1 MVSYRKIIKKRID
14 VLIEEIE
21 TINDNITEKTQL
33 MEAIAR
39 EPQVEPEKQADRA
52 DSLNGV
58 TAELYQELA
67 KKEMLEQKIAELE
80 LVRALVNDI
89 KEERKEKE

>member
-14 VLIEEIE
+14 VLKEEIE

-67 KKEMLEQKIAELE
+67 KKEMLEQKIGELE

>member
-1 MVSYRKIIKKRID
+1 MLK
-14 VLIEEIE
+14 EEIE
-21 TINDNITEKTQL
+21 TINNNITEKTQL

-52 DSLNGV
+52 NSLNDV

>member
-1 MVSYRKIIKKRID
+1 VVSYRKIIKKRID
-14 VLIEEIE
+14 VLKEEIE

-67 KKEMLEQKIAELE
+67 KKEMLEQKIGELE

>member
-1 MVSYRKIIKKRID
+1 MVTYRKIIKKRIY
-14 VLIEEIE
+14 VLKKEIE
-21 TINDNITEKTQL
+21 TINNNITEKTQL

-80 LVRALVNDI
+80 LVRALVS
-89 KEERKEKE
+89 

>member
-14 VLIEEIE
+14 VLKEEIE

-67 KKEMLEQKIAELE
+67 KKEMLEQRIAELE

>member
-14 VLIEEIE
+14 VLKEEIE

-39 EPQVEPEKQADRA
+39 EPQVEQEKQADRA

-67 KKEMLEQKIAELE
+67 KKEMLEQRIAELE

>member
-1 MVSYRKIIKKRID
+1 MVTYRKIIKKRID
-14 VLIEEIE
+14 VLKEEIE

-39 EPQVEPEKQADRA
+39 EPQVEQEKQADRA

-67 KKEMLEQKIAELE
+67 KKEMLEQRIAELE

>member
-14 VLIEEIE
+14 VLKEEIE

-67 KKEMLEQKIAELE
+67 KKEMLEQRIAELE
-80 LVRALVNDI
+80 LVRALVS
-89 KEERKEKE
+89 

>member
-1 MVSYRKIIKKRID
+1 MLK
-14 VLIEEIE
+14 EEIE

>member
-1 MVSYRKIIKKRID
+1 VVSYRKIIKKRID
-14 VLIEEIE
+14 VLKEEIE

-52 DSLNGV
+52 NSLNDV

>member
-14 VLIEEIE
+14 VLKEEIE

-58 TAELYQELA
+58 NTELYQELA
-67 KKEMLEQKIAELE
+67 KKEMLEQKIGELE